1 MHIVMTGATSGFG
14 ANAAARLAA
23 DGYSLTIG
31 ARRPNAV
38 DPGWKANALSLDLD
52 DFASVDAFADAVAK
66 GPAIDALVL
75 NAGLQTAAIETGAE
89 GYERTFAVN
98 QLAHF
103 RLLHRLLPRLA
114 PGVRVILTGSGT
126 HDPEEKTPVTPPAH
140 ANAEW
145 LAFPGRDPTLPKGAR
160 AQAFRAYSSSKLA
173 NIMTARELARRRPD
187 LAAMSFDPGYVPWT
201 GLARSSGKIVASLV
215 SLIVPLTM
223 KRDRKS
229 TIALSGEYLAAVAA
243 GPAYAEAHGD
253 YWAVRNPALVR
264 IEPSALARDDAACA
278 ALWDDCARLSGVAA
292 KRTYRGHEKGR
303 LSCRTP
309 PLIVQRRGE
318 AQASAISSSYCSTGP
333 ESWPLASTSR
343 STNSM
348 IAIGA
353 ASEARMPAL
362 ITRV

>member
-14 ANAAARLAA
+14 ANAAGRLAS
-23 DGYSLTIG
+23 GGHRLTIG
-31 ARRPNAV
+31 ARRPDAV
-38 DPGWKANALSLDLD
+38 NKGWRAEALPLDLD
-52 DFASVDAFADAVAK
+52 DFASVDRFAEVVAK

-75 NAGLQTAAIETGAE
+75 NAGLQTSKLETGAE

-103 RLLHRLLPRLA
+103 RLLHRLLPHLA
-114 PGVRVILTGSGT
+114 PRARVILTGSGT
-126 HDPEEKTPVTPPAH
+126 HDPAEKTLVTPPAH

-145 LAFPGRDPTLPKGAR
+145 LAHPDRDPTLPKKDQ

-201 GLARSSGKIVASLV
+201 GLARSSGKILSSLV
-215 SLIVPLTM
+215 SLILPLTM

-229 TIALSGEYLAAVAA
+229 TIALSGEHLAALAA

-253 YWAVRNPALVR
+253 YWSVRNPALVR

-278 ALWDDCARLSGVAA
+278 KLWDDCEGLLG
-292 KRTYRGHEKGR
+292 
-303 LSCRTP
+303 L
-309 PLIVQRRGE
+309 
-318 AQASAISSSYCSTGP
+318 
-333 ESWPLASTSR
+333 
-343 STNSM
+343 
-348 IAIGA
+348 
-353 ASEARMPAL
+353 
-362 ITRV
+362 